1 MAQQIT
7 TSDHHRITSIVNR
20 MGSAMA
26 RIGQQAE
33 RAGKVIK
40 SVHELDLIDEGF
52 DPEEIHLYA
61 TAARAVAARQL

>member
-7 TSDHHRITSIVNR
+7 TSDRNRITSIVNR

-26 RIGQQAE
+26 RIAAE
-33 RAGKVIK
+33 RG
-40 SVHELDLIDEGF
+40 HCLDLDLIDEGF
-52 DPEEIHLYA
+52 DPEEIHLHA